1 MTNKF
6 LPFVVKDIITNP
18 SKTWETIDSDNKSVS
33 IIRNTF
39 LFPLILLVS
48 ISAIIGSLL
57 YANSELSPVYSIF
70 VGIKCFLLFYIT
82 VYASAFILK
91 EITYPLDLGK
101 NFAIAFR
108 LIVYSIVPLLLC
120 QLLSRLFESLLFV
133 NVLALS
139 GLYIFWTGSE
149 RMLTPPA
156 YKRMPLLIATAITFI
171 TIYIATDLL
180 FTKLIDKIFYAF
192 FS

>member
-1 MTNKF
+1 MAYKF

-18 SKTWETIDSDNKSVS
+18 VKTWETIDSDNKSVS

-48 ISAIIGSLL
+48 ISAIAGSLL
-57 YANSELSPVYSIF
+57 YTNSELSPIYSIF
-70 VGIKCFLLFYIT
+70 VGIKCFLLFYVT

-91 EITYPLDLGK
+91 EITYPLDLGR
-101 NFAIAFR
+101 NFAVAFR

-120 QLLSRLFESLLFV
+120 QILSRLFESLLFA
-133 NVLALS
+133 NVLALT
-139 GLYIFWTGSE
+139 GLYIFWTGSD
-149 RMLTPPA
+149 RILTPPA
-156 YKRMPLLIATAITFI
+156 YKRIPLLIATAITFI
-171 TIYIATDLL
+171 SIYILTDLL
-180 FTKLIDKIFYAF
+180 FTKLIDKIFYSF